1 MLSLLDNK
9 YVRYILYFVGAVLF
23 ILSIPLIS
31 TIVEI
36 IFKLGNILGT
46 FIRSYG
52 C

>member
-1 MLSLLDNK
+1 MSSLVK
-9 YVRYILYFVGAVLF
+9 YKYLLYILGTILF

-31 TIVEI
+31 TMFEI
-36 IFKLGNILGT
+36 IFKFGNIVGT

>member
-1 MLSLLDNK
+1 MSTLIRNK
-9 YVRYILYFVGAVLF
+9 YLLYVIYTILF

-36 IFKLGNILGT
+36 IFKFGNIVGT

>member
-1 MLSLLDNK
+1 MSTLIKD
-9 YVRYILYFVGAVLF
+9 RYLLYFIYTVLF

-31 TIVEI
+31 TILEI
-36 IFKLGNILGT
+36 IFKFGNIVGS

>member
-1 MLSLLDNK
+1 MSNVVNK
-9 YVRYILYFVGAVLF
+9 YLLYFIYSILF

-31 TIVEI
+31 TIMEI
-36 IFKLGNILGT
+36 IFKLGNIVGT

>member
-1 MLSLLDNK
+1 MSTVANK
-9 YVRYILYFVGAVLF
+9 YLLYFLCSILF

-36 IFKLGNILGT
+36 IFKLGQILGT
-46 FIRSYG
+46 FVRNYG

>member
-1 MLSLLDNK
+1 MSNVVKNK
-9 YVRYILYFVGAVLF
+9 FLLYFIYSIVF

-31 TIVEI
+31 IIMEI
-36 IFKLGNILGT
+36 IFKFGNIVGT

>member
-1 MLSLLDNK
+1 MSTLIKNK
-9 YVRYILYFVGAVLF
+9 YLLYVIYSILF

-36 IFKLGNILGT
+36 IFKFGNIVGT